1 MVLEREEIVGVK
13 VSIVLGIGEHTQGG
27 GGDKATGR
35 LNLLLR
41 HKSPTRTLDTTL
53 SAAQRLSQNN
63 LSGTST
69 TDPPVCSRIVLLLD
83 DPYVRFSGF
92 PAVCT
97 APSTAAGLVQEAAA
111 EPDPEPGT
119 QCWLLRAG
127 VANSWLG

>member
-13 VSIVLGIGEHTQGG
+13 VLIVLGIGEHTQGG

-83 DPYVRFSGF
+83 DPYVRFPGF
-92 PAVCT
+92 RQYVQLPAQQRALCKKLQRSQIRS
-97 APSTAAGLVQEAAA
+97 PGRSAGYCVLV
-111 EPDPEPGT
+111 
-119 QCWLLRAG
+119 
-127 VANSWLG
+127 